1 MYQKNYTF
9 SNNNGFTLIELIV
22 SITIFSIVMVSVMSI
37 FIFSSDMSAKIE
49 INRLMQEN
57 TKNVVETIA
66 EDIRENGI
74 IGISSTVWIWC
85 WTFSS
90 WVDIWDKLCTKS
102 GEYFLWKY
110 DDLGDVWLRVDPPT
124 ECTSL
129 QDHCT
134 LLRDDGVSTFPLT
147 NSFITFR
154 DLKFYVSW
162 DDIQKVTI
170 AFHSQ
175 PSIKKWVKPDL
186 IKENELFFQTTI
198 SERLI
203 DLQ

>member
-1 MYQKNYTF
+1 MKQYIQQT
-9 SNNNGFTLIELIV
+9 SQGFTLIELIV

-37 FIFSSDMSAKIE
+37 FIFSSDMSGKIE
-49 INRLMQEN
+49 INRVMQEN
-57 TKNVVETIA
+57 TKNVVETLA

-74 IGISSTVWIWC
+74 VGVSSSVGVSC
-85 WTFSS
+85 STFWWWVES
-90 WVDIWDKLCTKS
+90 WNKLCTS
-102 GEYFLWKY
+102 TGEYFLWKY
-110 DDLGDVWLRVDPPT
+110 DDLAGVWLRVNPAT
-124 ECTSL
+124 ECQTL

-134 LLRDDGVSTFPLT
+134 LLRDDRTSTFPLT

-154 DLKFYVSW
+154 DIHFYISG

-170 AFHSQ
+170 TFHGQ
-175 PSIKKWVKPDL
+175 PSTKKWVKPDL
-186 IKENELFFQTTI
+186 IKENEIFFQTTI